1 MCCLE
6 TCVQQTLGPILK
18 DCPMKVWPALCFC
31 FYFFCLFMIWLWWD
45 LLWSRLIIFPHK
57 LLSARSAES
66 KPVFVFARLWAR
78 LGLTAATNHR
88 RLSGHVHPG
97 GATVHQSGAHQ
108 PVSGALCTMVCPG
121 AQCTVVWPGARG
133 VLVWE
138 PYTPLTTRSHQ
149 EQ

>member
-31 FYFFCLFMIWLWWD
+31 FYLFFCLFMIWLWWD

-57 LLSARSAES
+57 LLSLRSAES
-66 KPVFVFARLWAR
+66 KPVFVFARLRAR

-108 PVSGALCTMVCPG
+108 PVSGAQCALVHW
-121 AQCTVVWPGARG
+121 CTVPQLGLGAVPWSDPSVSSQSRAG
-133 VLVWE
+133 R
-138 PYTPLTTRSHQ
+138 PA
-149 EQ
+149 